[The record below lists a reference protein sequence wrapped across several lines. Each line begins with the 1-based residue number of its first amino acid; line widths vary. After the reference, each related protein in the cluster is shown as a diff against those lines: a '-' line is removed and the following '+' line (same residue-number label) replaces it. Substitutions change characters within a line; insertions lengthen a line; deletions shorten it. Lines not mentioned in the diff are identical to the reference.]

1 MNATNLINNP
11 ETGLIADL
19 SKLQKMLKEKGIEL
33 DLKAIKKIRDQQ
45 EWYQLTQEKKRPKK
59 FNSIYVPFPRDLYFM
74 DVMVYDRLKINN
86 YRYIL
91 NVIDTNS
98 RYAQSRALTNMVL
111 KMGSDKSYTLLD
123 AIKDIFDEMGYPK
136 ELRCDNQ
143 FISKDFVNLMKR
155 HNVNVVYSDPEDVVK
170 NSLVERFNRT
180 LADILQKMRIQSKQ
194 TYEYVGEPLFH
205 WYKHLNVAVDKYNN
219 NFHSGIK
226 QKPIDVWNG
235 TMVNNQKITRVEPN
249 LKVGDTVRTSSKKKI
264 FDKGDALKTSKA
276 FIQSLRKLENDINSK
291 ISQLETILNAFTRIL
306 N

>member
-19 SKLQKMLKEKGIEL
+19 SKLQKMLKEKGIDL

-74 DVMVYDRLKINN
+74 DVMVYDRFKINN

-91 NVIDTNS
+91 NVVDTNS
-98 RYAQSRALTNMVL
+98 RYAQSSALTNMVL
-111 KMGSDKSYTLLD
+111 KMGSNKSFTLLD
-123 AIKDIFDEMGYPK
+123 AIKDIFNEMGYPK

-194 TYEYVGEPLFH
+194 TYEYVGVPLFH

-235 TMVNNQKITRVEPN
+235 KMINNQKITRVEPN
-249 LKVGDTVRTSSKKKI
+249 LKVGDS
-264 FDKGDALKTSKA
+264 
-276 FIQSLRKLENDINSK
+276 
-291 ISQLETILNAFTRIL
+291 
-306 N
+306 